1 MDQRRLALRAAHSLT
16 RLAIQYLLPLKWL
29 RALKWLQAF
38 KWLQARLSAWGSREA
53 FLQVLVLAAV
63 LGAMVWLVGNVQS
76 NLERQN
82 INSGFGFLSER
93 AGFGINQTLIA
104 YTEDDSFGRVVV
116 VGLLNTLLVSGLGI
130 FFATLLGFSLGV
142 ARLSRNW
149 LISKIAMVYI
159 EIFRNVPLLLQ
170 IMFWYFGVL
179 RNLPSPRQAL
189 SVGDAMFMSNRGIVL
204 PWLEAGAGAMWYG
217 VALLGLAA
225 GFFWLR
231 RRTLKAKLTTGHST
245 RFWRPLL
252 VLALALFGAAAL
264 MAGVPFALDVPQL
277 KGFNFRGGLTVIPEF
292 VALLLALSLYTAAFI
307 AEIVRAG
314 INSVNKGQR
323 EAAAALGLP
332 ERVALRLVVLP
343 QALRV
348 IIPPLTS
355 QYLNLTKNSSL
366 AVAIAY
372 PDIVSVLAGTTL
384 SQVGQALEIIFVTM
398 MIYLS
403 LSLLTSWAMNRY
415 NQRMAFVGNNT

>member
-1 MDQRRLALRAAHSLT
+1 LKAKFLRRD
-16 RLAIQYLLPLKWL
+16 
-29 RALKWLQAF
+29 
-38 KWLQARLSAWGSREA
+38 
-53 FLQVLVLAAV
+53 VLMQAAV
-63 LGAMVWLVGNVQS
+63 LGALLLAIVWLVANVQS

-93 AGFGINQTLIA
+93 AGFGINQTLID
-104 YTEDDSFGRVVV
+104 YTEDSSFGRVLT
-116 VGLLNTLLVSGLGI
+116 VGLLNTLLVSVLGV
-130 FFATLLGFSLGV
+130 FFATVLGFSLGV
-142 ARLSRNW
+142 ARLSSNW
-149 LISKIAMVYI
+149 LINKIAMVYV

-179 RNLPSPRQAL
+179 RSLPTPRQAA
-189 SVGDAMFMSNRGIVL
+189 SFGDAIFLSNRGIVV
-204 PWLEAGAGAMWYG
+204 PAIEAGGGAGWYAAALAIG
-217 VALLGLAA
+217 LVA
-225 GFFWLR
+225 FIWLR
-231 RRTLKAKLTTGHST
+231 RRARLALADGTMMPV
-245 RFWRPLL
+245 WRPLL
-252 VLALALFGAAAL
+252 MVTVASFGFAAL
-264 MAGVPFALDVPQL
+264 LAGVPFSLDMPAL
-277 KGFNFRGGLTVIPEF
+277 KGFNFRGGIKVIPEF

-314 INSVNKGQR
+314 IQSVSKGQR

-332 ERVALRLVVLP
+332 DKTALSLVVIP

-372 PDIVSVLAGTTL
+372 PDIVSVFAGTTL
-384 SQVGQALEIIFVTM
+384 TQVGQAVEIIFITM

-403 LSLLTSWAMNRY
+403 LSLLTSFAMNRY
-415 NQRMAFVGNNT
+415 NARIALVGQDA

>member
-1 MDQRRLALRAAHSLT
+1 MKAKFLRRD
-16 RLAIQYLLPLKWL
+16 
-29 RALKWLQAF
+29 
-38 KWLQARLSAWGSREA
+38 
-53 FLQVLVLAAV
+53 VLMQAAV
-63 LGAMVWLVGNVQS
+63 LGALLLAMVWLVANVQS

-93 AGFGINQTLIA
+93 AGFGINQTLID
-104 YTEDDSFGRVVV
+104 YTEDSSFGRVLT
-116 VGLLNTLLVSGLGI
+116 VGLLNTLLVSVLGV
-130 FFATLLGFSLGV
+130 FFATVLGFSLGV
-142 ARLSRNW
+142 ARLSSNW
-149 LISKIAMVYI
+149 LINKTAMVYV

-179 RNLPSPRQAL
+179 RNLPTPRQAV
-189 SVGDAMFMSNRGIVL
+189 SFGDAIFLSNRGIVV
-204 PWLEAGAGAMWYG
+204 PAVEAGSGAEWYAAALAIG
-217 VALLGLAA
+217 VAASI
-225 GFFWLR
+225 WLR
-231 RRTLKAKLTTGHST
+231 RRARLALADGTMMPI
-245 RFWRPLL
+245 WRPLL
-252 VLALALFGAAAL
+252 MVTVASFGVAAL
-264 MAGVPFALDVPQL
+264 LAGVPFSLDVPAL
-277 KGFNFRGGLTVIPEF
+277 KGFNFRGGITVIPEF

-314 INSVNKGQR
+314 IQSVSKGQR

-332 ERVALRLVVLP
+332 DKAALSLVVIP

-372 PDIVSVLAGTTL
+372 PDIVSVFAGTTL
-384 SQVGQALEIIFVTM
+384 TQVGQAVEIIFITM

-403 LSLLTSWAMNRY
+403 LSLLTSYAMNRY
-415 NQRMAFVGNNT
+415 NARIALVGQDA

>member
-1 MDQRRLALRAAHSLT
+1 M
-16 RLAIQYLLPLKWL
+16 LL
-29 RALKWLQAF
+29 Q
-38 KWLQARLSAWGSREA
+38 
-53 FLQVLVLAAV
+53 AAV
-63 LGAMVWLVGNVQS
+63 LGAVLLAMVWLVANVQS

-93 AGFGINQTLIA
+93 AGFGINQTLID
-104 YTEDDSFGRVVV
+104 YTEDSSFARVLT
-116 VGLLNTLLVSGLGI
+116 VGLLNTLLVSVLGV
-130 FFATLLGFSLGV
+130 FFATVLGFSLGV
-142 ARLSRNW
+142 ARLTSNW
-149 LISKIAMVYI
+149 LINKTAMVYV

-179 RNLPSPRQAL
+179 RNLPTPRQAVSL
-189 SVGDAMFMSNRGIVL
+189 GDAIFVSNRGIVV
-204 PWLEAGAGAMWYG
+204 PAIEASSGACWYAA
-217 VALLGLAA
+217 ALAIGLAA
-225 GFFWLR
+225 FIWLGR
-231 RRTLKAKLTTGHST
+231 RA
-245 RFWRPLL
+245 RFAQGDGTMMPIWRPLL
-252 VLALALFGAAAL
+252 MVTVASFGVAAL
-264 MAGVPFALDVPQL
+264 LAGVPFSLDEPVL
-277 KGFNFRGGLTVIPEF
+277 KGFNFRGGITVIPEF

-314 INSVNKGQR
+314 IQSVSKGQR

-332 ERVALRLVVLP
+332 DKIALRLVVIP

-372 PDIVSVLAGTTL
+372 PDIVSVFAGTTL
-384 SQVGQALEIIFVTM
+384 TQVGQAVEIIFITM

-403 LSLLTSWAMNRY
+403 LSLLTSYAMNRY
-415 NQRMAFVGNNT
+415 NARITLVGQEA

>member
-1 MDQRRLALRAAHSLT
+1 MQ
-16 RLAIQYLLPLKWL
+16 
-29 RALKWLQAF
+29 
-38 KWLQARLSAWGSREA
+38 
-53 FLQVLVLAAV
+53 AAV
-63 LGAMVWLVGNVQS
+63 LGALLLAMIWLVANVQS

-93 AGFGINQTLIA
+93 AGFGINQTLID
-104 YTEDDSFGRVVV
+104 YTEDSSFGRVLA
-116 VGLLNTLLVSGLGI
+116 VGLLNTLLVSVLGV
-130 FFATLLGFSLGV
+130 FFATLLGFALGV

-149 LISKIAMVYI
+149 LINKTAMVYV

-179 RNLPSPRQAL
+179 RNLPTPRKAVSL
-189 SVGDAMFMSNRGIVL
+189 GDTFFLSNRGIVV
-204 PWLEAGAGAMWYG
+204 PAVEATSGAWWYAA
-217 VALLGLAA
+217 ALAISFAA
-225 GFFWLR
+225 FMGLR
-231 RRTLKAKLTTGHST
+231 RRARLARLADGALMPI
-245 RFWRPLL
+245 WRPFLMVAVASL
-252 VLALALFGAAAL
+252 GAAAL
-264 MAGVPFALDVPQL
+264 MSGVPFSLDEPAL
-277 KGFNFRGGLTVIPEF
+277 KGFNFRGGITVIPEF

-314 INSVNKGQR
+314 IQSVSKGQR

-332 ERVALRLVVLP
+332 DNTALRLVVIP

-372 PDIVSVLAGTTL
+372 PDIVSVFAGKTL
-384 SQVGQALEIIFVTM
+384 TQVGQAVEIIFITM

-403 LSLLTSWAMNRY
+403 LSLLTSFAMNRY
-415 NQRMAFVGNNT
+415 NARIALVGQDA